1 MIQGDS
7 WETWMVEYP
16 NCDTIVVVRLEARV
30 RHNQSI
36 NQSEIYIDPPIIQLV
51 IKNDVQKDQREQF
64 KPSRDPSWGPTHTCI
79 RKLTSDGDYNVDI
92 VSYI

>member
-36 NQSEIYIDPPIIQLV
+36 NQKFILIHQ
-51 IKNDVQKDQREQF
+51 
-64 KPSRDPSWGPTHTCI
+64 
-79 RKLTSDGDYNVDI
+79 
-92 VSYI
+92 